1 MIRSLSRVLV
11 GAVVVVAVAVVA
23 VLGRELAPGALNS
36 AFPPPPPPTE
46 AAARAALDRAVAYA
60 RAGDF
65 CGLCSLSDGNCS
77 FLLQQAGRDA
87 VPRDP
92 PTIYRTRVLQPPR
105 LSNGGWDGGGR
116 VLQVCGIDGRGMP
129 YRSEVLAFTIGSTIT
144 LINPVY
150 WSGVGIQSIA
160 GGGQTIPSV
169 GVGAEPGSSITEGC
183 PGG

>member
-1 MIRSLSRVLV
+1 MIRSLPRVLV
-11 GAVVVVAVAVVA
+11 GAVLVAAVA

-36 AFPPPPPPTE
+36 AFAPPPPPTE

-65 CGLCSLSDGNCS
+65 DGLCGLSDGNCS
-77 FLLQQAGRDA
+77 FLLQQADRDA
-87 VPRDP
+87 VPPDP
-92 PTIYRTRVLQPPR
+92 PTVYGTRVLQPTR
-105 LSNGGWDGGGR
+105 LSNGAWDTGGR

-150 WSGVGIQSIA
+150 WSGVGIQAIPGA
-160 GGGQTIPSV
+160 QAVPSV
-169 GVGAEPGSSITEGC
+169 AVDAEPGSSITEGC
-183 PGG
+183 PVG